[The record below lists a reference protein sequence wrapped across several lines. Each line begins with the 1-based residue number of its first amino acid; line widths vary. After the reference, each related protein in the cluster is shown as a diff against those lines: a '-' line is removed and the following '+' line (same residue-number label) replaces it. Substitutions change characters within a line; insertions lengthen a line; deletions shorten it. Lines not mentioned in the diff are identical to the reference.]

1 MVVSVYYSIERVS
14 EYNRSRSVRIL
25 QVRKCKYIT
34 AVMIKEYYIS
44 GHDIIGNVVS
54 EYYIS
59 GSVKYYRNGS
69 VRIIN
74 QW

>member
-1 MVVSVYYSIERVS
+1 MVVSVYYSIEIVS

-25 QVRKCKYIT
+25 QVRKCQYIT

-44 GHDIIGNVVS
+44 GHDITGNVVS